1 MATQDLLLFVTQPN
15 RGENMTKENK
25 DEGTLKTRAFTYEVK
40 MIVQI
45 LAEDEKEARSRLDN
59 QGGYVT
65 SREVALKDTIPLFNG
80 KTEE

>member
-1 MATQDLLLFVTQPN
+1 
-15 RGENMTKENK
+15 MTKENK

-65 SREVALKDTIPLFNG
+65 SREVALKDTVPLFNG